1 MTEREFC
8 IAVNMISGVGFLRY
22 SSLLDTFGSPDEV
35 RKAERGVLQK
45 VDGIGPVLAE
55 RIISFDWDAELSREF
70 AVAERGGVQIITLVD
85 EDYPDELRN
94 IYDPPLCLYVR
105 GKLPEKH
112 DRSIAIVGS
121 RRISR
126 YGEKMAVMLAEEAVA
141 CGFTVYSGL
150 ALGVDTLAHKAVV
163 DMAGCTVGVLGGGL
177 MHMYPKE
184 NIPLAR
190 DMIRN
195 GGAVISEFPLNF
207 PVNRHNFP
215 RRNRI
220 VAAMCRAVIVVE
232 AGLDSG
238 ALITA
243 KLAAEM
249 GKEVF
254 ALPGRVDNV
263 QAKGCHKL
271 IKEGACLIENFDDVM
286 LVLATGLRP
295 GMENMTTGE
304 IVGSEQMSP
313 DCEKVCTLLSGG
325 DMDLEELQMATAWE
339 PGMLMAVLMKL
350 ELLLAVERDSF
361 GYYHLTGSRK
371 KEPCAETPEL
381 DMDCQS

>member
-1 MTEREFC
+1 MTDREFC
-8 IAVNMISGVGFLRY
+8 IGINMISGLGFSRY
-22 SSLLDTFGSPDEV
+22 RNLLEAFGSPDEV
-35 RKAERGVLQK
+35 RKAERGMLQK
-45 VDGIGPVLAE
+45 VEGIGPVLAE
-55 RIISFDWDAELSREF
+55 RIVAFDWDAELSREQGI
-70 AVAERGGVQIITLVD
+70 AERGGVQIISYVD
-85 EDYPDELRN
+85 ENYPEELRN

-105 GKLPEKH
+105 GKLPEKQ

-121 RRISR
+121 RRVSR

-150 ALGVDTLAHKAVV
+150 ALGIDTLAHKAVV

-177 MHMYPKE
+177 MHMYPRE
-184 NIPLAR
+184 NVPLAR
-190 DMIRN
+190 EIIRC
-195 GGAVISEFPLNF
+195 GGAVVSEFPLNY

-243 KLAAEM
+243 KLALEM

-254 ALPGRVDNV
+254 AVPGRVDNI

-295 GMENMTTGE
+295 GMEDMTTGE
-304 IVGSEQMSP
+304 IIGSEKLSP
-313 DCEKVCTLLSGG
+313 DCEKVLELLGKG
-325 DMDLEELQMATAWE
+325 DMDLEELQMATGWE
-339 PGMLMAVLMKL
+339 PGTLMAILMKL
-350 ELLLAVERDSF
+350 ELKLLVERDSF
-361 GYYHLTGSRK
+361 GYYHQVGTGRK
-371 KEPCAETPEL
+371 EL
-381 DMDCQS
+381 RNQDDELEFDPL